1 MRSTRVW
8 RVKYLLG
15 IFNFYVI
22 LFHIPYYSNTKTN
35 MKTYHPTL
43 AIILLLAFFL
53 PGIIHAE
60 ETIMTTDA
68 DASVTNTENS
78 RRTNTSVDTKIQSPR
93 PIPVMI
99 REKLRI
105 NNQIKNESDDNK
117 RDRRPIATSTRPMV
131 KEARVAIRLDLFK
144 AEQSRL
150 IKQLELALS
159 NLTQIRGRI
168 VSRID
173 KMRESGRDATEAN
186 RLLILAD
193 TKFTAAKATIATLV
207 SYEPSQSNDIDTNA
221 SSSVSVKL
229 EKPRAVGREAIQA
242 IKDVRE
248 ALTAVVRAIAHSMG
262 LRGNATTTIN
272 ADDN

>member
-1 MRSTRVW
+1 
-8 RVKYLLG
+8 
-15 IFNFYVI
+15 
-22 LFHIPYYSNTKTN
+22 